1 MGLLHLTPDVNCPYL
16 KKKKYVVLCLFPLML
31 HYCDLTS
38 DAANVPG
45 GLHAGNV
52 DVELFHC
59 KCHYRGTKPHPLCQN
74 KGAEHTLP

>member
-1 MGLLHLTPDVNCPYL
+1 MVIE
-16 KKKKYVVLCLFPLML
+16 VML